1 MKIKVEKKH
10 IRLGKPQKGKCPLSL
25 AFQEVLNLDER
36 LVLVSPMC
44 LTLHDYHGASVYVCE
59 LPQHAKDFYK
69 NYFSYFENIEK
80 MQRLPRPISFEMGAV
95 DYLEAG
101 SFDQL
106 LYISNKIN
114 DLT

>member
-1 MKIKVEKKH
+1 MQRIFTKKL
-10 IRLGKPQKGKCPLSL
+10 ILKFLYEALKYLSL
-25 AFQEVLNLDER
+25 SD
-36 LVLVSPMC
+36 
-44 LTLHDYHGASVYVCE
+44 
-59 LPQHAKDFYK
+59 
-69 NYFSYFENIEK
+69 FSYFENIEK